1 MIVIIDYNVGNLKSV
16 VGAFKRIGLEAV
28 VSRDEKVIKEAKGIV
43 LPGVG
48 TFPTAMKNLE
58 KYTNVFVENLQITAE
73 QCKGLQYQGVEL
85 WDSVGHMT
93 LVAALEDV
101 FDVML
106 ETDDI
111 VDLSS
116 FEKGMD
122 ILQKYNVSF

>member
-1 MIVIIDYNVGNLKSV
+1 
-16 VGAFKRIGLEAV
+16 
-28 VSRDEKVIKEAKGIV
+28 
-43 LPGVG
+43 
-48 TFPTAMKNLE
+48 MKNLE

-116 FEKGMD
+116 SKRVWTFFRNTMSHSKN
-122 ILQKYNVSF
+122 LKY

>member
-1 MIVIIDYNVGNLKSV
+1 
-16 VGAFKRIGLEAV
+16 
-28 VSRDEKVIKEAKGIV
+28 
-43 LPGVG
+43 
-48 TFPTAMKNLE
+48 MKNLE
-58 KYTNVFVENLQITAE
+58 KYTNGICGKSANYSRTVQRT
-73 QCKGLQYQGVEL
+73 QYQGVEL